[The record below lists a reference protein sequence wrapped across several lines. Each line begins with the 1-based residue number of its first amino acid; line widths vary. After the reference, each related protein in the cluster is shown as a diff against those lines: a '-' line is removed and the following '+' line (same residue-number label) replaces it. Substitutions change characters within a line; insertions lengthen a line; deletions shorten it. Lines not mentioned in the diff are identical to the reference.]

1 MILYAAQMISV
12 VEYLSTKNIVHR
24 DIKPENFVLDAN
36 YNLKLVRI
44 FFFGCL
50 ILYYMYLIYK

>member
-12 VEYLSTKNIVHR
+12 VEYLTTKNIVHR